1 MKSASQITAEHRLSE
16 PKTVANMELDFSFL
30 LTAFY
35 SDLYAQISLADS
47 KAQLIM
53 GANAVLLAALV
64 VDIASVGQLLQGD
77 SFLGKIGG
85 LLIMATAFMLA
96 TSIYFGI
103 VATLPKMGQS
113 KHDNNLFFFGHIT
126 QMKQQ
131 DYLREFLQLSPMQIK
146 VSYITEIHAR
156 AHIAEKKFEQVR
168 WGLIILT
175 SGFCLWVC
183 AHILLAFIQ

>member
-1 MKSASQITAEHRLSE
+1 MKNASQITAEHRAE
-16 PKTVANMELDFSFL
+16 PETVANMELDFSFL

-64 VDIASVGQLLQGD
+64 VDIASVGQLLQD
-77 SFLGKIGG
+77 EHMLGRIGAD
-85 LLIMATAFMLA
+85 LIILTALMLA

-103 VATLPKMGQS
+103 TATLPKMGQS

-131 DYLREFLQLSPMQIK
+131 DYLREFLQLTPAQIK
-146 VSYITEIHAR
+146 ASYIAEIHAR
-156 AHIAEKKFEQVR
+156 AHIAEKKFAQVR

-175 SGFCLWVC
+175 AGFCFWVS
-183 AHILLAFIQ
+183 AHIVLAFIH

>member
-1 MKSASQITAEHRLSE
+1 MRSAAHITAEHHAESE
-16 PKTVANMELDFSFL
+16 TVASMELDFSFL

-64 VDIASVGQLLQGD
+64 VDIASVGQLLQGEHM
-77 SFLGKIGG
+77 LGRIGAV
-85 LLIMATAFMLA
+85 LIILTAVMLA

-126 QMKQQ
+126 QMAQQ

-146 VSYITEIHAR
+146 ASYIAEIHAR
-156 AHIAEKKFEQVR
+156 ARIAEKKFQQVR
-168 WGLIILT
+168 LGLLILIA
-175 SGFCLWVC
+175 GFCFWVS
-183 AHILLAFIQ
+183 AHIVLAFIQ

>member
-16 PKTVANMELDFSFL
+16 PETVANMELDFSFL

-64 VDIASVGQLLQGD
+64 VDIASVGQLLQSD

-85 LLIMATAFMLA
+85 LLIMATAIMLA

-103 VATLPKMGQS
+103 AATLPKMGQS
-113 KHDNNLFFFGHIT
+113 KNAQNLFFFGHIT
-126 QMKQQ
+126 QLKEQ
-131 DYLREFLQLSPMQIK
+131 DYLQQFLQLTPTQIK
-146 VSYITEIHAR
+146 VSYIAEIHAR
-156 AHIAEKKFEQVR
+156 ARIAEKKFEQVR